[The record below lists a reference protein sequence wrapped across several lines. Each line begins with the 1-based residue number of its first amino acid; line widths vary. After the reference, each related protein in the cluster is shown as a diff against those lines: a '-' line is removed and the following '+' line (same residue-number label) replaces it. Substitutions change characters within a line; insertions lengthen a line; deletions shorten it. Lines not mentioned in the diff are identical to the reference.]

1 MTDRHHALSKQAL
14 PGLASRYSAE
24 KRFKNY
30 GKMAIIFSLS
40 VLGFLITAIV
50 LKGSGA
56 FIKTDIKL
64 EVTRELVTTYG
75 DDDFMLLRKTVLHNL
90 PEAKGRL
97 GRKAAYNMV
106 SADAEVGLRAGLD
119 ALLENRGDLPQV
131 FDVWVPASDDVDMAW
146 KADLSDAALGRF
158 SQTQAGW
165 LQSFAKKGRLKI
177 SFNSN
182 FLMNGDSRDP
192 ERAGIG
198 GALMGSIFTLL
209 VCLVCSFTIGVF
221 AAIYL
226 EEFAQKNKF
235 TAFLEVNINNL
246 ATVPSIIFGLL
257 GLAVF
262 LNIFGMPRSSSLAGG
277 MVLSLMTLPTIIITS
292 RVSLAAVPPSIREAA
307 LGVGASHVQAVFHH
321 VLPLAMPGILTG
333 TILGMARALGE
344 TAPLMM
350 IGMVAFIVD
359 PPGNFTEPATALPVQ
374 VYLWS
379 DSPERAF
386 AEKTAGAIMVLLV
399 FLVLMNLTAIILR
412 KKLEK
417 KW

>member
-1 MTDRHHALSKQAL
+1 MTDHYHALSKEAL
-14 PGLASRYSAE
+14 PGLAGRYSAE

-30 GKMAIIFSLS
+30 GKLAIIFSLS

-50 LKGSGA
+50 VKGSGA
-56 FIKTDIKL
+56 FIKTEIML
-64 EVTRELVTTYG
+64 EVTSELITKYG
-75 DDDFMLLRKTVLHNL
+75 DDDFTLLRKTVLHNM
-90 PEAKGRL
+90 PDAKGRA

-106 SADAEVGLRAGLD
+106 STEAEVSLKAAILTTKKNTGT
-119 ALLENRGDLPQV
+119 LPLV
-131 FDVWVPASDDVDMAW
+131 FDVWLPASDDVDIAW
-146 KADLSDAALGRF
+146 KDDLSDTALSRF
-158 SQTQAGW
+158 SPQQMAW
-165 LQSFAKKGRLKI
+165 LQSFAERGLLKT

-182 FLMNGDSRDP
+182 FLLNGDSRDP

-198 GALMGSIFTLL
+198 GALLGSVFTLL

-226 EEFAQKNKF
+226 EEFAPKNKL
-235 TAFLEVNINNL
+235 TTFLEVNINNL

-262 LNIFGMPRSSSLAGG
+262 LNVFGMPRSSSIAGG

-307 LGVGASHVQAVFHH
+307 LGVGASHVQAIFHH

-350 IGMVAFIVD
+350 IGMVAFIAD
-359 PPGNFTEPATALPVQ
+359 PPSSFIEPATALPVQ

-386 AEKTAGAIMVLLV
+386 AEKTAGAIMVLLT